1 MKESQATEFSRNY
14 LRPNALLAET
24 TGGNAMREREGY
36 VTCAVATANGFA
48 QTYRAKIV
56 AHQDKSESSSVMDL
70 DAAALCESLP
80 ARLRGLPEKP
90 DANS

>member
-14 LRPNALLAET
+14 LLPNALLGCN
-24 TGGNAMREREGY
+24 GGECNEGNEGY
-36 VTCAVATANGFA
+36 VRCAVATANGFA

-56 AHQDKSESSSVMDL
+56 VHQDKPESSVMDL
-70 DAAALCESLP
+70 EAAALRESLP
-80 ARLRGLPEKP
+80 DRLRGLPEKP